1 MERRSIGKQA
11 SLPATKVLELID
23 LKAYGTFF
31 VGWRLKY
38 GTERNDTELF
48 YISLIY
54 VSLNA
59 RGDASLSGHELAETS
74 LIAAGIIRVY

>member
-1 MERRSIGKQA
+1 M
-11 SLPATKVLELID
+11 D

-48 YISLIY
+48 S
-54 VSLNA
+54 SK
-59 RGDASLSGHELAETS
+59 
-74 LIAAGIIRVY
+74 